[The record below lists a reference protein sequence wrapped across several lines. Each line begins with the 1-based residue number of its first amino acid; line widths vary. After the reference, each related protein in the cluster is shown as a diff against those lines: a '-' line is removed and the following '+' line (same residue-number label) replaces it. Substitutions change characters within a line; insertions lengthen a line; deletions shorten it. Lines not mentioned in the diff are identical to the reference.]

1 MIEKLINKGM
11 ALFISVYQDEPYI
24 TIAVLLTILIFI
36 VCCIRLFKYL
46 IVIFFAFITVIV
58 LAICINSYM
67 ETRSLEYQLAQQ
79 MISEKCTDTI
89 DLELYLGYENITFVN
104 GQQYRYGQE
113 PANSIARNYV
123 CHSSKRTYSVDFLLE
138 QYKDRLTFK
147 DHVDAL
153 IEDLDL
159 LTNALNSKKK
169 NEQTEEDNTS
179 K

>member
-1 MIEKLINKGM
+1 MIEKLIDKGIT
-11 ALFISVYQDEPYI
+11 LFISVYQNEPYI
-24 TIAVLLTILIFI
+24 TIAVLLTTLIFI

-46 IVIFFAFITVIV
+46 IVMFFAVITIIV

-79 MISEKCTDTI
+79 MISENCVDTI
-89 DLELYLGYENITFVN
+89 ELELYLRYENITFVD

-113 PANSIARNYV
+113 PADSIVRNYV
-123 CHSSKRTYSVDFLLE
+123 CHSSRRTYSVDFLLD

-147 DHVDAL
+147 DHVNLL
-153 IEDLDL
+153 IEDLEL
-159 LTNALNSKKK
+159 VTNALNEK
-169 NEQTEEDNTS
+169 NKDQKSDEGDTS